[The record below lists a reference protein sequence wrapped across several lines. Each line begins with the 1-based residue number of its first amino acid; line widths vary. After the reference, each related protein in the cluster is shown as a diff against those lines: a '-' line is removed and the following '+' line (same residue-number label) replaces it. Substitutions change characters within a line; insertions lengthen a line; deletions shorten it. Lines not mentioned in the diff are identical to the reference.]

1 MFQGDNMAT
10 RSEFFDFVVREYYKS
25 TKDAAERTGYHEKTI
40 EQWRNGE
47 RVPQRSTIEHF
58 ISVALVPEFKVI
70 QEFWPFDHNAPLLTQ
85 LKAMLGE
92 HKNDPGIYAFY
103 DALGNLLYVGKA
115 TKLLGEINAAIC
127 RKIDVSFPKGIKSK
141 PETRK
146 EVVRY
151 ISAYDVGSTS
161 FDDYPKHVESL
172 LLRISKPPFNKN
184 IGFLD
189 RARKEPAET

>member
-1 MFQGDNMAT
+1 MVS
-10 RSEFFDFVVREYYKS
+10 RSDIFDFVVREYYKNN
-25 TKDAAERTGYHEKTI
+25 KDAAKKTGYHEKAI
-40 EQWRNGE
+40 AQWRTGE
-47 RVPQRSTIEHF
+47 RTPQRSTIEYF
-58 ISVALVPEFKVI
+58 MSVALVPEFKVI
-70 QEFWPFDHNAPLLTQ
+70 QEFWPFDHNLALLTQ
-85 LKAMLGE
+85 LKAMLGG
-92 HKNDPGIYAFY
+92 HKDDPGIYAFY

-115 TKLLGEINAAIC
+115 TKLLGEISAAIC
-127 RKIDVSFPKGIKSK
+127 RKIDVSFPKGVKNK

-151 ISAYDVGSTS
+151 ISAYDVGTSS

-189 RARKEPAET
+189 RARKEPVDA

>member
-1 MFQGDNMAT
+1 MAT
-10 RSEFFDFVVREYYKS
+10 RSAFFDFVIKEYYRS
-25 TKDAAERTGYHEKTI
+25 NKDAAKKTGYHEKTI
-40 EQWRNGE
+40 AEWRSGK
-47 RVPQRSTIEHF
+47 RTPQRDTIEYF
-58 ISVALVPEFKVI
+58 ITVALVPEFKVI
-70 QEFWPFDHNAPLLTQ
+70 HEFWKFDSNKPLLTQ

-92 HKNDPGIYAFY
+92 HKDDPGIYAFY
-103 DALGNLLYVGKA
+103 DALGNLLYLGKA
-115 TKLLGEINAAIC
+115 TKLLGEISAAIC
-127 RKIDVSFPKGIKSK
+127 RTIDVSFPKGIKTK

-184 IGFLD
+184 IGSLN
-189 RARKEPAET
+189 RARKEPTEA

>member
-1 MFQGDNMAT
+1 MAT
-10 RSEFFDFVVREYYKS
+10 RSEFFDFVIREYYKGS
-25 TKDAAERTGYHEKTI
+25 GDAAKKTGYHEKTI
-40 EQWRNGE
+40 TEWRSGS
-47 RVPQRSTIEHF
+47 RTPQRATIEFF
-58 ISVALVPEFKVI
+58 ISVALFPEFKVI
-70 QEFWPFDHNAPLLTQ
+70 QEFWPFDHGKPLLTQ

-115 TKLLGEINAAIC
+115 TKLMGEINAAIC
-127 RKIDVSFPKGIKSK
+127 RKIDVSFPKGIKTK
-141 PETRK
+141 PKTRK

-151 ISAYDVGSTS
+151 ISAYDVGTNS

-172 LLRISKPPFNKN
+172 VLRISKPPFNKN

-189 RARKEPAET
+189 RARKEPTEA